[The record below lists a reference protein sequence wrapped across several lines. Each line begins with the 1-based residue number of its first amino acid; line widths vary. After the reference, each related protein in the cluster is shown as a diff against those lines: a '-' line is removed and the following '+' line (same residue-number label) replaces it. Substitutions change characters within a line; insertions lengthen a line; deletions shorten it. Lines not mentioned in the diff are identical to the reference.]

1 MEKKYFWKTS
11 SLPYSIFFSFLA
23 TLAAKKYKSSLTSL
37 CHNFFGFDPLF
48 LKNCVLFKSKS
59 RAVSAGYVDPVTPP
73 GLSGACINNSLR
85 CSFFSFVF
93 YGIAANGSER
103 AAPFP
108 EQSSAVF
115 SKNVYEKTVNDAR
128 ITRVIHKCAL
138 RFLRDF
144 LKRKSDRVLRNSV
157 WYNSVSMVKYL

>member
-1 MEKKYFWKTS
+1 MEKIFFLKIS
-11 SLPYSIFFSFLA
+11 PLPYSIIFSFLA
-23 TLAAKKYKSSLTSL
+23 TLAAKKVPSPPYSIIFSDLS
-37 CHNFFGFDPLF
+37 HFFRKEFWLF
-48 LKNCVLFKSKS
+48 RKRKPGSVIRTWISCDAARLVRCLRLK
-59 RAVSAGYVDPVTPP
+59 
-73 GLSGACINNSLR
+73 SLR
-85 CSFFSFVF
+85 CSFFRVFF

-128 ITRVIHKCAL
+128 ITGVIHKCAL

-144 LKRKSDRVLRNSV
+144 LKRKSERVLRNSV
-157 WYNSVSMVKYL
+157 